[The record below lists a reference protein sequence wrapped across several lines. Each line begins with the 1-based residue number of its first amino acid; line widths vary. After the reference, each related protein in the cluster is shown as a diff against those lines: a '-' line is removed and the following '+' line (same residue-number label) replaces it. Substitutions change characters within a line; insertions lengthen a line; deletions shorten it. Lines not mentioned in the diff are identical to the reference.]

1 MVRKVTSLEHLVWKF
16 HNIIFRTHSNGD
28 DDNDGD
34 DDGDALSSHRILSS
48 VDSKCTTTTN

>member
-1 MVRKVTSLEHLVWKF
+1 MRKVTFLEYFVWKF

-48 VDSKCTTTTN
+48 VDSKCTATTN